1 MANGYNNVSSR
12 LTDGVEFVKEKDGVK
27 APAGYHYNS
36 DGRLMNDAD
45 QIAISGYVKKYLHN
59 FNIKT
64 TDVSHLGETRTFQ
77 ITGDNGSF
85 FSLEVF
91 DNSGNYYNFDERK
104 WSTTKASIRNQKIE
118 GSVYS
123 GQIKFTENADSL
135 KNYTINL
142 IAETV
147 FNIETKFSSYSEVR
161 NADSSINV
169 NSSSGSMSNVS
180 TKILY
185 QDVARTLTVSC
196 IAPSKYAASTDTL
209 DGATSSATKAVFD
222 NNVSGNIYVGDL
234 ITGTGVAASAHCL
247 VRELNPDGDN
257 VKEISL
263 LPADSLSDGA
273 TYTFTPPFN
282 GMTPHSTDSTTGAA
296 SLTVSSGGS
305 TTINF
310 TVKVVAPT
318 GRAFSV
324 VRTPTTDDLAVFK
337 NVTFGSAAIA
347 IPGEDTSSSTYYRWP
362 LTNIAGLQAGMILD
376 PARSGTGVN
385 TTTPA
390 TIKNYSV
397 VSNTQTLIEGEYYN
411 KILDSKHVEASYQA
425 IQSTGDV
432 TTIDRNGFATA
443 QAGNV
448 IFSKQQADAL
458 KSDSNIRIFGYGT
471 DQIAA
476 ITNGMRVDLKNV
488 NIELTQVSAQLTAA
502 CSNSTTIAL
511 DSVDGITWG
520 STVRGP
526 GIDASAVNPTVIN
539 KSVNTGAGNIV
550 VSAAQ
555 TLDDDQV
562 LYFDGLSNTAKI
574 TGTLEI
580 KDMAISDTT
589 IYFDVERFLNMV

>member
-196 IAPSKYAASTDTL
+196 IAPSK
-209 DGATSSATKAVFD
+209 
-222 NNVSGNIYVGDL
+222 
-234 ITGTGVAASAHCL
+234 
-247 VRELNPDGDN
+247 
-257 VKEISL
+257 
-263 LPADSLSDGA
+263 
-273 TYTFTPPFN
+273 
-282 GMTPHSTDSTTGAA
+282 
-296 SLTVSSGGS
+296 
-305 TTINF
+305 
-310 TVKVVAPT
+310 
-318 GRAFSV
+318 
-324 VRTPTTDDLAVFK
+324 
-337 NVTFGSAAIA
+337 
-347 IPGEDTSSSTYYRWP
+347 
-362 LTNIAGLQAGMILD
+362 
-376 PARSGTGVN
+376 
-385 TTTPA
+385 
-390 TIKNYSV
+390 
-397 VSNTQTLIEGEYYN
+397 
-411 KILDSKHVEASYQA
+411 
-425 IQSTGDV
+425 
-432 TTIDRNGFATA
+432 
-443 QAGNV
+443 
-448 IFSKQQADAL
+448 
-458 KSDSNIRIFGYGT
+458 
-471 DQIAA
+471 
-476 ITNGMRVDLKNV
+476 
-488 NIELTQVSAQLTAA
+488 
-502 CSNSTTIAL
+502 
-511 DSVDGITWG
+511 
-520 STVRGP
+520 
-526 GIDASAVNPTVIN
+526 
-539 KSVNTGAGNIV
+539 
-550 VSAAQ
+550 
-555 TLDDDQV
+555 
-562 LYFDGLSNTAKI
+562 
-574 TGTLEI
+574 
-580 KDMAISDTT
+580 
-589 IYFDVERFLNMV
+589 